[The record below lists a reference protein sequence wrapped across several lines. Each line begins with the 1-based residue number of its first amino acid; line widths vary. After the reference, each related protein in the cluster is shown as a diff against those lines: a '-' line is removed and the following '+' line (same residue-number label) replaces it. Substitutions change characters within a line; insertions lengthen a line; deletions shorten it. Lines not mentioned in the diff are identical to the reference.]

1 MKFRLL
7 KMVVLFCLVASG
19 AATRAVF
26 AQQYYDISSGGQPTI
41 TGALGGSVT
50 ANSDVTQNL
59 SVIVN
64 FGEVSPANTNS
75 IVKVTVPITIRSRD
89 PYQITVAMTASN
101 NLDSRAIQLSDI
113 GYGVRNLRPL
123 GNKAQVCSNSSHVF
137 NSLLNNDPAA
147 TPSFNSSGRVTYK
160 STLANLT
167 APTVILNGPKL
178 TQGTGIQRRDDDGW
192 VFDAVFVITPQFFAA
207 STGSATLTFSISPG
221 PNVPC

>member
-1 MKFRLL
+1 
-7 KMVVLFCLVASG
+7 MVVLFCLVVSG
-19 AATRAVF
+19 AATRSTF
-26 AQQYYDISSGGQPTI
+26 AQNYDISSGGQPTI

-75 IVKVTVPITIRSRD
+75 IVKVTVPIAIRSRD
-89 PYQITVAMTASN
+89 SYQVTVSMTGSN

-113 GYGVRNLRPL
+113 GYGVGNLRIL
-123 GNKAQVCSNSSHVF
+123 GSRAQICSSSSHIF
-137 NSLLNNDPAA
+137 NALLNNDPAA
-147 TPSFNSSGRVTYK
+147 SAVINASGRVVYNF
-160 STLANLT
+160 TLANLT

-178 TQGTGIQRRDDDGW
+178 TQGNTISRRTDNGW

-207 STGSATLTFSISPG
+207 STGSTTLTFSISPG
-221 PNVPC
+221 PNVSC